1 MINFKFHP
9 YRPKNLVNRKCFWY
23 NKRKAT
29 KGVVW
34 MRIETERGA
43 FSFRCLMAG
52 QFVGGKGWTHPRSSP
67 GHYEVIYMLEGELS
81 LQEGL
86 SAYILSPGDTLVL
99 SADLPRFGMLP
110 SGKKLSFYWMEFETD
125 APEMLGVRASCKAR
139 CETRELAALFKQLL
153 LIRDREEYPAGAD
166 DYAAMLLLCEVAAV
180 QRAAATD
187 APKVVQEIAAWV
199 RRNIKN
205 PITAADVGREFGYNP
220 DYLTALFKENF
231 GMGLKE
237 YINAHK
243 LRKAEEYLKGTDC
256 PVKEIAAMLGF
267 ASANQFIKYFTYHEG
282 VSPSRYRT
290 AYFHQK
296 M

>member
-1 MINFKFHP
+1 
-9 YRPKNLVNRKCFWY
+9 
-23 NKRKAT
+23 
-29 KGVVW
+29 

-139 CETRELAALFKQLL
+139 CETRELAALTA
-153 LIRDREEYPAGAD
+153 RYYDR
-166 DYAAMLLLCEVAAV
+166 
-180 QRAAATD
+180 
-187 APKVVQEIAAWV
+187 
-199 RRNIKN
+199 
-205 PITAADVGREFGYNP
+205 
-220 DYLTALFKENF
+220 
-231 GMGLKE
+231 
-237 YINAHK
+237 
-243 LRKAEEYLKGTDC
+243 
-256 PVKEIAAMLGF
+256 
-267 ASANQFIKYFTYHEG
+267 SYHRHE
-282 VSPSRYRT
+282 RYT
-290 AYFHQK
+290 I
-296 M
+296 